1 MNKWCLRAESN
12 HRHGDFQSPAL
23 PTELQR
29 RFYSTCLVYYILSEM
44 STTFF
49 KNFCIFCKQEKTVTA
64 AQPATVSR
72 SSSVLRRICPHNKSA
87 ALSFSCGSS
96 HTVQPKIVQAK
107 RASFMYAWSSILSA
121 YSRTLSNRQSA
132 TPPDSLYSTSESQAV
147 RKSSFSAMYRFLQ
160 GFSSV

>member
-1 MNKWCLRAESN
+1 MALIKKWCLRAESN

-29 RFYSTCLVYYILSEM
+29 RFYSACLVYYILSEM

-49 KNFCIFCKQEKTVTA
+49 KNFCIFCKQTKTVTA
-64 AQPATVSR
+64 VQSVTVSLF
-72 SSSVLRRICPHNKSA
+72 SAVLRWICPHNKSA

-96 HTVQPKIVQAK
+96 HTMQPKIVQAK

-121 YSRTLSNRQSA
+121 ACLAVSN
-132 TPPDSLYSTSESQAV
+132 V
-147 RKSSFSAMYRFLQ
+147 R
-160 GFSSV
+160 